1 MVPWIFKL
9 HRRLL
14 LVSLFLA
21 VVGLWS
27 VLASRPV
34 EGQTF
39 TGITGERN
47 RITLGFCVKP
57 EAVQALLPAPWQLDP
72 VAGGPFKSANLSV
85 AFIDRI
91 REDDPEGRPRYSG
104 TNPFVVFSAPA
115 KHPQTGEKVTVLL
128 GGFASNPANVP
139 GFYQVYR
146 AATVRVE
153 HATKSN
159 ELDAEEVTDVWEVRD
174 AAGAGGME
182 LRLQS
187 LVKVGA
193 RTRDKGE
200 PNVISAKD
208 SARWRIYKFEA
219 ATDLVKSVPLGIDR
233 VQAYAFRM
241 SLSEYSKL
249 FDGSEQLLGITLMP
263 WYLRQTFVR

>member
-1 MVPWIFKL
+1 MFKTSKL
-9 HRRLL
+9 HWRLL

-21 VVGLWS
+21 VVSLWP
-27 VLASRPV
+27 VLASRPA

-47 RITLGFCVKP
+47 RITLGFRVEP
-57 EAVQALLPAPWQLDP
+57 EAVQALLPVPWQLDP
-72 VAGGPFKSANLSV
+72 VAGGPFQGANLMV

-91 REDDPEGRPRYSG
+91 REDDPEGKPRYSG
-104 TNPFVVFSAPA
+104 ANPFVVFSAPA
-115 KHPQTGEKVTVLL
+115 KHPQTGEKATVLL
-128 GGFASNPANVP
+128 SGFAQNPANVP

-153 HATKSN
+153 HATKSHD
-159 ELDAEEVTDVWEVRD
+159 LDAEEVTDFWEVRN

-182 LRLQS
+182 LRLQCS
-187 LVKVGA
+187 VKVTA
-193 RTRDKGE
+193 RTREQGE

-208 SARWRIYKFEA
+208 PGRCRSYKFEA
-219 ATDLVKSVPLGIDR
+219 ATAVVESVSLGIDR
-233 VQAYAFRM
+233 VREYVFHV
-241 SLSEYSKL
+241 SLPEYSQL